1 MPIGELM
8 AEFHDRPH
16 ATPKPAT
23 AGPVFLGIRVYARV
37 VADALETKRTPARFR
52 WARVRDKMAERE
64 GFEPS
69 VDVEAHTRFPVVPVQ
84 PLRHLSSA

>member
-37 VADALETKRTPARFR
+37 VADAPRNEANPSPLSLGQGSRQNGGEGGIRTLGGR
-52 WARVRDKMAERE
+52 
-64 GFEPS
+64 
-69 VDVEAHTRFPVVPVQ
+69 
-84 PLRHLSSA
+84 